1 MLQVNISQVKIFLG
15 RLILSVS
22 LRINLNLILTCK
34 IYIEELPG
42 HINFYLVRDLP
53 KVFEVAKWKYHLE
66 FGSLHLL
73 YVSMSL
79 HRTLGNSKQIAT
91 ATSATAA
98 GSKKAQ
104 KLT

>member
-42 HINFYLVRDLP
+42 QINFYLVRDMP
-53 KVFEVAKWKYHLE
+53 SV
-66 FGSLHLL
+66 
-73 YVSMSL
+73 
-79 HRTLGNSKQIAT
+79 
-91 ATSATAA
+91 
-98 GSKKAQ
+98 
-104 KLT
+104 

>member
-42 HINFYLVRDLP
+42 QINFYLVRDMP
-53 KVFEVAKWKYHLE
+53 KEFEVAKWKYHLE
-66 FGSLHLL
+66 FCSLHLL
-73 YVSMSL
+73 YVSMPL
-79 HRTLGNSKQIAT
+79 HRT
-91 ATSATAA
+91 
-98 GSKKAQ
+98 
-104 KLT
+104 